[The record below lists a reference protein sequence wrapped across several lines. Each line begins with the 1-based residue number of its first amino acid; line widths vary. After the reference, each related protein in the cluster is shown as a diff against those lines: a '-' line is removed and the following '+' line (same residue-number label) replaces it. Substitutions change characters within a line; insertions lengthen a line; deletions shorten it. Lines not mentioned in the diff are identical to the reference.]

1 MNQNNFSFES
11 ENLLVDWI
19 SFNLEG
25 LMDPRIIPR
34 RLLKY
39 FTPHVL
45 IDDVPSIG
53 FHGFKKKYK
62 VSIRQYTGS
71 KGYWVGT
78 QIIFSGKNAA
88 YFYKIIQTQR
98 FNWDLLKFD
107 QQTLS
112 LGRIDLCFSL
122 PNELS
127 HTSKSFDNF
136 LVDSRS
142 HIQDHTNTKYIKLQ
156 DFPKGKMLKSTEEIT
171 RVIIEFTKKMKLC
184 VLNWN

>member
-1 MNQNNFSFES
+1 MKLFNFQSQNVI
-11 ENLLVDWI
+11 VDWI
-19 SFNLEG
+19 SFNIQGLPDPLIIARRLSKHFTSHV
-25 LMDPRIIPR
+25 LMD
-34 RLLKY
+34 Y
-39 FTPHVL
+39 A
-45 IDDVPSIG
+45 PSIG

-122 PNELS
+122 PNDLS
-127 HTSKSFDNF
+127 HTSKSFDKF

-142 HIQDHTNTKYIKLQ
+142 HIQDHTNTK
-156 DFPKGKMLKSTEEIT
+156 
-171 RVIIEFTKKMKLC
+171 
-184 VLNWN
+184 